1 MRSCVPPRYGLG
13 PLFFSA
19 CAAACM
25 HSSASLAS
33 LGSHSSPPHP
43 DSTNRQPSERAKKKM
58 RGPLPDA
65 ALRCPSSMPANPR
78 RPAGHPLQSVR
89 SGGSMTPYPSHRPPM
104 LQRPQQ
110 PASPISACAFSGP
123 PHADMGTDQN
133 VRRRLVETSKA
144 LPCNAINRS
153 SPKGDPAGGD
163 AQTQKKGVCLTS
175 SFPSARAQ
183 FRLSAPTLPSWRER
197 ARSRSLRH
205 RDMAPPQRELAI
217 GSDDG

>member
-1 MRSCVPPRYGLG
+1 MRSCVPPEIRAG
-13 PLFFSA
+13 PTLLSVPVLRPA
-19 CAAACM
+19 CIPAPVWRAWAATAAHLTRTAPTGSPASEQKKNARPAPGCCAALPVINA
-25 HSSASLAS
+25 
-33 LGSHSSPPHP
+33 
-43 DSTNRQPSERAKKKM
+43 RQPAPPCRPSVAERAL
-58 RGPLPDA
+58 RRVHDSIPIASSTHA
-65 ALRCPSSMPANPR
+65 ATA
-78 RPAGHPLQSVR
+78 
-89 SGGSMTPYPSHRPPM
+89 
-104 LQRPQQ
+104 

-153 SPKGDPAGGD
+153 APKGDPAGGD
-163 AQTQKKGVCLTS
+163 SQTQKRGVCLTS

-205 RDMAPPQRELAI
+205 RDMAPPQRELAT
-217 GSDDG
+217 GSSDG